1 MQHAEELS
9 ELASSLGG
17 RAGEALSDVAAA
29 RSAVYAAGRCYY
41 VAHTYLAGGK
51 APEAAALFG
60 RCEEG
65 RVPEAVEKLRV
76 RCAAVAGLGWVVRA
90 RVCGVGGT

>member
-17 RAGEALSDVAAA
+17 RMGEALSDVAAA
-29 RSAVYAAGRCYY
+29 RGAASAAGRCYY

-60 RCEEG
+60 RCSEG
-65 RVPEAVEKLRV
+65 RVPEAREKVEV
-76 RCAAVAGLGWVVRA
+76 RPGPSQHQRLGCSTAGM
-90 RVCGVGGT
+90 